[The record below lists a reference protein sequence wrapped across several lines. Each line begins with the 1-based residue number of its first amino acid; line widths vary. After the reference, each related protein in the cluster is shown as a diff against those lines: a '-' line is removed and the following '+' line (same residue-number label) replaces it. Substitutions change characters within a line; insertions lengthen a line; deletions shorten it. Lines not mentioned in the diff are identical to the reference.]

1 MNKLKFILAL
11 IILGSLAAA
20 GCSSND
26 ESAGAK
32 LKIAVTIAPQQGI
45 VEAVAG
51 ELAEV
56 VTLVPKGASP
66 ETYEATARQ
75 IEEFSQAN
83 VYFTLGLPSE
93 SAKVIPDTGGTLVV
107 DLGAVV
113 SDVYPDRTFDGADRD
128 PHIWLSPKRVMV
140 MVREIAVILSELDP
154 ANEETYARN
163 ADDYLHQLEALDT
176 EIMSLMNARQQKKL
190 IIYHPSLGYFAED
203 YGLEMFALEEEGKEA
218 DAAHLKELVDFAK
231 AEGLKAVFATDEA
244 ETRQIEAFAEEIGGK
259 VISLKALESEYIG
272 SMKKLAQ
279 AIAGA
284 Y

>member
-1 MNKLKFILAL
+1 MKKLTVLLSL
-11 IILGSLAAA
+11 IILGSLLAA
-20 GCSSND
+20 GCSSGN
-26 ESAGAK
+26 EPSGAK
-32 LKIAVTIAPQQGI
+32 LKVAVTIAPQKAL

-51 ELAEV
+51 DLAEV

-83 VYFTLGLPSE
+83 VYFTMGLPSE

-113 SDVYPDRTFDGADRD
+113 SDVYPDRTFDGVDRD
-128 PHIWLSPKRVMV
+128 PHIWLSPKRVVV
-140 MVREIAVILSELDP
+140 MVKEISTILAELDP
-154 ANEETYARN
+154 VNEDIYYEN
-163 ADDYLHQLEALDT
+163 AHAYLHELEALDA
-176 EIMSLMNARQQKKL
+176 EIMNLMNGRAQKKL

-218 DAAHLKELVDFAK
+218 DAAHLKDLVDFAK
-231 AEGLKAVFATDEA
+231 AEGIKTVFATDEA

-259 VISLKALESEYIG
+259 VVSLKALESEYIG